1 MEKSSAEKVCQFLEQ
16 RGVSSSVI
24 ETFRQEKMDKSAIEN
39 SSDATLEEMGL
50 TKMGDKLSLRGFC
63 KQSSDNE
70 TTDHKRGLLEAFLNV
85 KRKKSSSK
93 TPVKDV
99 TCAVNP
105 KEDKKKTNKI
115 QLGWLHFDEK
125 KQKFISVRLMKGG
138 GTRDVDIYTSYCY
151 KR

>member
-1 MEKSSAEKVCQFLEQ
+1 
-16 RGVSSSVI
+16 
-24 ETFRQEKMDKSAIEN
+24 MDKSAIEN

-105 KEDKKKTNKI
+105 KEDKKKTKKFSLDGFTLTKKNKSLY
-115 QLGWLHFDEK
+115 QYD
-125 KQKFISVRLMKGG
+125 
-138 GTRDVDIYTSYCY
+138 
-151 KR
+151 